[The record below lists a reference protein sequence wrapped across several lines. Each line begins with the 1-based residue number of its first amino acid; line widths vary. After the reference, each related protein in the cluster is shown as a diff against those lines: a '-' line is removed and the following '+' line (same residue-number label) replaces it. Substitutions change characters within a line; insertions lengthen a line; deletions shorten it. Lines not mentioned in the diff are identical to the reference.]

1 MEIYLARSNTLRFL
15 LVAALLVAFQVG
27 LLLSRKGLTIYVITV
42 LGLVPQNFFSGY
54 LRITKLVQH
63 FFAIYCSVLK
73 TVSHLLS
80 VQHAKLLNIWVPLR
94 NVLNRKC
101 KTWIT
106 LEHSGLILHFYFS
119 VPTHAS
125 RKFPMSEIIQKFR
138 LVFKFLGLA
147 KPLACGRDN

>member
-15 LVAALLVAFQVG
+15 LVAVLLVAFQVG

-80 VQHAKLLNIWVPLR
+80 VQHAKLLNI
-94 NVLNRKC
+94 
-101 KTWIT
+101 
-106 LEHSGLILHFYFS
+106 
-119 VPTHAS
+119 
-125 RKFPMSEIIQKFR
+125 
-138 LVFKFLGLA
+138 
-147 KPLACGRDN
+147 

>member
-27 LLLSRKGLTIYVITV
+27 LLLSRKGPTIYVITV
-42 LGLVPQNFFSGY
+42 LGLVPQNFLSGY

-80 VQHAKLLNIWVPLR
+80 VQHAKLLNI
-94 NVLNRKC
+94 
-101 KTWIT
+101 
-106 LEHSGLILHFYFS
+106 
-119 VPTHAS
+119 
-125 RKFPMSEIIQKFR
+125 
-138 LVFKFLGLA
+138 
-147 KPLACGRDN
+147 